1 MKLALPSGTL
11 AHPPLIP
18 SFSPYRG
25 AAVGTNSSAAAQTGA
40 RMEVL
45 APHDHTATSPPGAYD
60 HKHAPLYDR
69 ARRRV
74 TPQAGALGQLID
86 IYI

>member
-1 MKLALPSGTL
+1 MKLALPSVTVTHP
-11 AHPPLIP
+11 AHIP
-18 SFSPYRG
+18 SFYPYRG
-25 AAVGTNSSAAAQTGA
+25 AAVRTNAGAAAQTGA

-45 APHDHTATSPPGAYD
+45 AAHDHTAASPPGAYE

-74 TPQAGALGQLID
+74 TTQAGALGQLID